1 MYIQRIN
8 RKQNGKV
15 YTSIILARSYR
26 ENGKQKRETIAV
38 LTKWPEHLV
47 IALEAGLKNKQI
59 SGFKD
64 FQYTQ
69 GKSFGG
75 IYVMNEICK
84 RLGIDNALARTSYGK
99 TTILQIIARILNN
112 GSQRAIEGWAKLN
125 AVDEVLSMDIPTLD
139 EFYEN
144 LSLLKTKQKHIENKI
159 YKFQHKENKPLNIYL
174 YDVTSSYFEGQK
186 NELSAYG
193 YNRDGKKGKKQ
204 IVIGLLCDE
213 TGDPISVEVF
223 KGNTNDLQTFS
234 SQLQKVQQRFNIKQ
248 VVMVGDKGMIKKA
261 QIKDILKGGF
271 SYITTITK
279 GQIQSLIKQGV
290 FQLDMFEDELID
302 IQDNQDRYVIRRNP
316 VRAEEIAAN
325 RQQRIAVIEKMISKS
340 NHYLLERPRAKV
352 ATQIKRVE
360 DKIKRFKFS
369 KILSIDIEGRS
380 IALSTNKGE
389 LEKLSSLD
397 GCYAMKTNLV
407 KKEVSASIIHD
418 RYKDLAHV
426 EYAFK
431 NIKTEQLQVRPIYLR
446 REDRTRAHVFICSL
460 AYKVIKYLRETC
472 ASLDLTLTVILS
484 NLKAINYIIYDV
496 NGVEVKQLPKNLNEQ
511 QQMILETLDI
521 QLPDRL

>member
-1 MYIQRIN
+1 VYIQRIN

-38 LTKWPEHLV
+38 LTKWPKHLV
-47 IALEAGLKNKQI
+47 AALEAGLKNKQI
-59 SGFKD
+59 TDFKD

-69 GKSFGG
+69 GKSYGG

-84 RLGIDNALARTSYGK
+84 RLGIYDALARTAYGK
-99 TTILQIIARILNN
+99 TTMLQIIARILNN
-112 GSQRAIEGWAKLN
+112 GSQRAIAGWAKLN
-125 AVDEVLSMDIPTLD
+125 AVQEVLKMQIPTLD
-139 EFYEN
+139 ECYAN
-144 LSLLKTKQKHIENKI
+144 LSLLETKQKHIENKI
-159 YKFQHKENKPLNIYL
+159 YKFQHQKNKATNIYL

-186 NELSAYG
+186 NELSAFG

-234 SQLQKVQQRFNIKQ
+234 SQLQKVQQRFNINQ
-248 VVMVGDKGMIKKA
+248 VIMVGDKGMIKKA
-261 QIKDILKGGF
+261 QIKDILKDGF

-279 GQIQSLIKQGV
+279 SQIQKLVRQGV

-316 VRAEEIAAN
+316 VRKQEIIAN
-325 RQQRIAVIEKMISKS
+325 RQQRIAVIEKMISTS
-340 NHYLLERPRAKV
+340 NQYLLEHPRAKV
-352 ATQIKRVE
+352 DTQTKRIA
-360 DKIKRFKFS
+360 DKIKKLKFT
-369 KILSIDIEGRS
+369 KIFNIVTDGRNIS
-380 IALSTNKGE
+380 LGTNTEE
-389 LEKLSSLD
+389 LDKLSSLD
-397 GCYAMKTNLV
+397 GCYAMKTNLA
-407 KKEVSASIIHD
+407 KKVASASTIHD

-460 AYKVIKYLRETC
+460 AYKVIKYLRDSC
-472 ASLDLTLTVILS
+472 KGLDLTLNEILS
-484 NLKAINYIIYDV
+484 NLKAISYIIYDV
-496 NGVEVKQLPKNLNEQ
+496 NGVEVRQLPKQLNKQ
-511 QQMILETLDI
+511 QLTILETLNM
-521 QLPDRL
+521 QLPNRL